1 MEYRIYHTI
10 KEIVK
15 HAEDTYGSCDAVR
28 YKTGKDTIEAKT
40 YRQIGKDSRHFSD
53 VIEKLGQQGAH
64 IALIGVTSYPWLVS
78 YFGIVNGG
86 SVAVPLDVALPA
98 EELCELMRRADVT
111 MLVVDDIRKDVVEAA
126 KNTCPFLQYIVSMG
140 KEPVEGCLSMKDLLA
155 ERAEDIRVE
164 NTESTRAENA
174 KGTGTE
180 KEIDPDAL
188 CTIMF
193 TSGTTGKSKGV
204 MLTQRNLAENAT

>member
-15 HAEDTYGSCDAVR
+15 HAEDAYGSCDAVR

-53 VIEKLGQQGAH
+53 AIEKLGQQGAH

-98 EELCELMRRADVT
+98 VCILGNGTWRD
-111 MLVVDDIRKDVVEAA
+111 RK
-126 KNTCPFLQYIVSMG
+126 
-140 KEPVEGCLSMKDLLA
+140 
-155 ERAEDIRVE
+155 
-164 NTESTRAENA
+164 STRLN
-174 KGTGTE
+174 
-180 KEIDPDAL
+180 
-188 CTIMF
+188 
-193 TSGTTGKSKGV
+193 SSH
-204 MLTQRNLAENAT
+204 

>member
-40 YRQIGKDSRHFSD
+40 YRQMGEDSRHFSNA
-53 VIEKLGQQGAH
+53 IEKLGQQGAH

-111 MLVVDDIRKDVVEAA
+111 MLVVDDIRKDVVVAA
-126 KNTCPFLQYIVSMG
+126 KNTCPSLQYIVSMG
-140 KEPVEGCLSMKDLLA
+140 KEPAEGCLSMKELLA
-155 ERAEDIRVE
+155 QNAEDIRVE

-174 KGTGTE
+174 KGTDTE
-180 KEIDPDAL
+180 
-188 CTIMF
+188 
-193 TSGTTGKSKGV
+193 
-204 MLTQRNLAENAT
+204 

>member
-40 YRQIGKDSRHFSD
+40 YRQIGKDSRHFSNA
-53 VIEKLGQQGAH
+53 IEKLGQQGAH

-126 KNTCPFLQYIVSMG
+126 KNTCPFLQYIVAMG
-140 KEPVEGCLSMKDLLA
+140 QEPVEGCL
-155 ERAEDIRVE
+155 
-164 NTESTRAENA
+164 
-174 KGTGTE
+174 
-180 KEIDPDAL
+180 
-188 CTIMF
+188 
-193 TSGTTGKSKGV
+193 
-204 MLTQRNLAENAT
+204 